1 MEFFSNWP
9 ILAELALIILA
20 IFWVVRRNK
29 SKKWARFFLI
39 LSILLIIITVTSVF
53 FNLKLIPWFVMAV
66 TFFLTMAM
74 IVVFQ
79 PELRRILAQLGSRV
93 FPLSR
98 KEKIKNLLINLVM
111 QLDNSAQKDTE
122 VSSPLREKL
131 NLNLT
136 LKLEYK

>member
-1 MEFFSNWP
+1 
-9 ILAELALIILA
+9 
-20 IFWVVRRNK
+20 
-29 SKKWARFFLI
+29 
-39 LSILLIIITVTSVF
+39 
-53 FNLKLIPWFVMAV
+53 MAV

-79 PELRRILAQLGSRV
+79 PELRRILAQLGSRA
-93 FPLSR
+93 FSFISEG
-98 KEKIKNLLINLVM
+98 KDKNLLINLVM

-122 VSSPLREKL
+122 ASSPLREKL

>member
-1 MEFFSNWP
+1 MKIEFFSNWP

-20 IFWVVRRNK
+20 IFWIVRRNK
-29 SKKWARFFLI
+29 SKKWTRFFLI

-79 PELRRILAQLGSRV
+79 PELRRILAQLGSRA
-93 FPLSR
+93 FSFISEGKD
-98 KEKIKNLLINLVM
+98 KEFIDK
-111 QLDNSAQKDTE
+111 
-122 VSSPLREKL
+122 
-131 NLNLT
+131 LT
-136 LKLEYK
+136 LIHI